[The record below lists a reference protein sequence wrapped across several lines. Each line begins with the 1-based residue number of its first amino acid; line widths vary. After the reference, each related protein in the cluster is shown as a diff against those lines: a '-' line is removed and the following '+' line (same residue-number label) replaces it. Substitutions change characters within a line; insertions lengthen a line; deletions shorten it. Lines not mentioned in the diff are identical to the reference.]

1 MATPNK
7 TPLLRRLVRL
17 GTGPLSLFRILGR
30 FLEALTKLINTLKW
44 ILIVGG
50 TIFVGTHVSAGNLTV
65 ENLEGTP
72 LSLVAHLCV
81 PIEEQERRK
90 LIQEILDTYIAF
102 CAGDDSQ
109 LQSEESE
116 DIMVD
121 GPQFQSENKT
131 KLTDSGCGE
140 LSVIKTMASSVKVRS
155 GPDLIH
161 DQTGALLSG
170 ELVCLIE
177 GDVDGDKWEWVL
189 VRKLAD
195 EKYHSKQFIWNEGW
209 VSYSIYAGK
218 PTLCKIDQRSGK
230 CQGVDKVV
238 AGP

>member
-30 FLEALTKLINTLKW
+30 FLEALIKLINTLKW

-50 TIFVGTHVSAGNLTV
+50 TIFVGTHVSKGNLTV
-65 ENLEGTP
+65 EDLEDTP
-72 LSLVAHLCV
+72 FSLVAHLCV
-81 PIEEQERRK
+81 IEEKERGK
-90 LIQEILDTYIAF
+90 LIQPFLDTYIAF
-102 CAGDDSQ
+102 CMGGDSQ

-121 GPQFQSENKT
+121 VPQLQSENKT

-140 LSVIKTMASSVKVRS
+140 LSVIKIMASSVKVRL
-155 GPDLIH
+155 GPDLIYG
-161 DQTGALLSG
+161 QTGALLSG

-177 GDVDGDKWEWVL
+177 GEVDGDKWGWVL

-218 PTLCKIDQRSGK
+218 PTLCKIDQRSGE